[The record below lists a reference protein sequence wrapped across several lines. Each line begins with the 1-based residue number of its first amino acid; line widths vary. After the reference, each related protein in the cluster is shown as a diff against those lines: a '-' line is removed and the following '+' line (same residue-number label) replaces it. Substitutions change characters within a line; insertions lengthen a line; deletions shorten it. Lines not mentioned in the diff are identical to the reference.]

1 MDEEKVILKLDIK
14 EVPLLRKAI
23 RVLTESL
30 SENEAYLLTD
40 ADQLLEKLDKAEEE
54 SNLVVQPDYE

>member
-1 MDEEKVILKLDIK
+1 MEEEKVVLSLDIK

-23 RVLTESL
+23 RTLAESL
-30 SENEAYLLTD
+30 PENEAYLLTD
-40 ADQLLEKLDKAEEE
+40 TDQLLEKLDKAEEE